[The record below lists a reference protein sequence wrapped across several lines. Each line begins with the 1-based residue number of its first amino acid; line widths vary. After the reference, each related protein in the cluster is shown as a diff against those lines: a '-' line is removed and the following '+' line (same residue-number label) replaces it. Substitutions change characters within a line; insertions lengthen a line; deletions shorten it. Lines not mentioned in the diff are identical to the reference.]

1 MISTVI
7 VVILFIILILIIC
20 FIVLQRD
27 FSKYNCS
34 KYNCSKHGGTSEPKH
49 QKTSENKHH
58 LYTISYTISGEDN
71 GLDFSQLR
79 QLFKEQSSSYTFVE
93 VPVTEKAHISFGT
106 FKNNAVVK
114 GETRRWNYD
123 PLFFK
128 QKTAIKN
135 TLGEHHQLINKSE
148 LYDTIKKLI
157 PLGIKYLPKG
167 YNSQELTQAF
177 HDNTIKY
184 PLIVKKDNVPQ
195 QQAIRI
201 VLCKEDCIKAIK
213 ELGFYDPILK
223 RVSIDKYYFCKYVQ
237 NGAYP
242 TNTVR
247 HLAEKTFR
255 LS

>member
-1 MISTVI
+1 MPIAI
-7 VVILFIILILIIC
+7 ILILFIILILIIC
-20 FIVLQRD
+20 FIICN
-27 FSKYNCS
+27 SNIYNS
-34 KYNCSKHGGTSEPKH
+34 IHGGTSEPKH
-49 QKTSENKHH
+49 QKISENKHN

-106 FKNNAVVK
+106 FKNDAVVK
-114 GETRRWNYD
+114 GETKRWNYD

-148 LYDTIKKLI
+148 LYDTIKRLI
-157 PLGIKYLPKG
+157 PNGIKYLPKC
-167 YNSQELTQAF
+167 YDAKEIEQAF
-177 HDNTIKY
+177 NDNTIKY

-201 VLCKEDCIKAIK
+201 VLSKEEYYKAIK
-213 ELGFYDPILK
+213 ELDIKAKELGVK
-223 RVSIDKYYFCKYVQ
+223 
-237 NGAYP
+237 
-242 TNTVR
+242 TNKPNFNKE
-247 HLAEKTFR
+247 LD
-255 LS
+255 LI